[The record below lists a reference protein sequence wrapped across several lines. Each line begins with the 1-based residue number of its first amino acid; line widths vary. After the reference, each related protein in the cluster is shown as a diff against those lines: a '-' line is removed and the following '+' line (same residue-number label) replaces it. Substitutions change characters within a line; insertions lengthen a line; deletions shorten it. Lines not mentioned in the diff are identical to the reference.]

1 MSYEAKSRQRRGC
14 KGVHVP
20 DPIPSTPAKKAD
32 EGTRRRE
39 QAKLLV
45 LALASPVPLA
55 LQTVSLLI
63 VVIIW
68 YVAV

>member
-1 MSYEAKSRQRRGC
+1 M
-14 KGVHVP
+14 P
-20 DPIPSTPAKKAD
+20 DPVPSTPAKKAD

-63 VVIIW
+63 VVIFW